1 MGMVK
6 LPEKELA
13 TAFAAAD
20 YILIVQKRT
29 DGKLDIR
36 RATPEQVAK
45 VVGDTLEIQKIKE
58 NQNNVKL
65 TATADA
71 QGVVTLS
78 LGGRTAWNTCFA
90 QSMSGLT
97 AYCTS
102 LLMEK
107 YRNGR
112 KKKPRMPPYC
122 KRARR
127 RMPRKPDRK
136 SKN

>member
-13 TAFAAAD
+13 TVFAAAD

-78 LGGRTAWNTCFA
+78 LGGRTAWKT
-90 QSMSGLT
+90 
-97 AYCTS
+97 
-102 LLMEK
+102 
-107 YRNGR
+107 
-112 KKKPRMPPYC
+112 
-122 KRARR
+122 
-127 RMPRKPDRK
+127 
-136 SKN
+136 

>member
-1 MGMVK
+1 MEMVK

-65 TATADA
+65 TAAADA

-78 LGGRTAWNTCFA
+78 LGGRIAWKT
-90 QSMSGLT
+90 
-97 AYCTS
+97 
-102 LLMEK
+102 
-107 YRNGR
+107 
-112 KKKPRMPPYC
+112 
-122 KRARR
+122 
-127 RMPRKPDRK
+127 
-136 SKN
+136 

>member
-65 TATADA
+65 TATTDA
-71 QGVVTLS
+71 QGVVTL
-78 LGGRTAWNTCFA
+78 GGRTAWKT
-90 QSMSGLT
+90 
-97 AYCTS
+97 
-102 LLMEK
+102 
-107 YRNGR
+107 
-112 KKKPRMPPYC
+112 
-122 KRARR
+122 
-127 RMPRKPDRK
+127 
-136 SKN
+136 

>member
-20 YILIVQKRT
+20 NILIVQKRT

-65 TATADA
+65 TAAADA

-78 LGGRTAWNTCFA
+78 LGGRTAWKT
-90 QSMSGLT
+90 
-97 AYCTS
+97 
-102 LLMEK
+102 
-107 YRNGR
+107 
-112 KKKPRMPPYC
+112 
-122 KRARR
+122 
-127 RMPRKPDRK
+127 
-136 SKN
+136 

>member
-58 NQNNVKL
+58 NRTGNPKTERP
-65 TATADA
+65 TAFF
-71 QGVVTLS
+71 L
-78 LGGRTAWNTCFA
+78 R
-90 QSMSGLT
+90 
-97 AYCTS
+97 
-102 LLMEK
+102 
-107 YRNGR
+107 
-112 KKKPRMPPYC
+112 
-122 KRARR
+122 
-127 RMPRKPDRK
+127 
-136 SKN
+136 

>member
-13 TAFAAAD
+13 AAFTAAD

-29 DGKLDIR
+29 DGKLDVR

-58 NQNNVKL
+58 NQNNAKL
-65 TATADA
+65 TAAVDA

-78 LGGRTAWNTCFA
+78 LGGRTAWKT
-90 QSMSGLT
+90 
-97 AYCTS
+97 
-102 LLMEK
+102 
-107 YRNGR
+107 
-112 KKKPRMPPYC
+112 
-122 KRARR
+122 
-127 RMPRKPDRK
+127 
-136 SKN
+136 